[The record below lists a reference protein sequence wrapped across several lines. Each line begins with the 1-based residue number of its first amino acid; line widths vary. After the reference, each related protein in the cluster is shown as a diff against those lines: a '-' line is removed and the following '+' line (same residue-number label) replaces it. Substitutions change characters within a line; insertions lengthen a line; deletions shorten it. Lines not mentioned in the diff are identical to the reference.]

1 MTVDTSRVG
10 SRRAL
15 SLLTIDDLSA
25 EVVRIV
31 AVASAEKV
39 YSLGNWTPAQVLWHI
54 GKLIE
59 LSFDGFPFRYQRGPA
74 WITRLIRFLSWRW
87 LIWLAFRPG
96 FQNPSYAAVLE
107 PSPALTLAEAA
118 AYFRQ
123 QIGRIRRGERMTQ
136 ASGVEGTYSHE
147 EWVYIHL
154 RHAELHLSFLVE
166 EGNSPAQA
174 PAPGSAGDP

>member
-1 MTVDTSRVG
+1 MTVDTGRV
-10 SRRAL
+10 STRRRVRL
-15 SLLTIDDLSA
+15 QTIEDLSA
-25 EVVRIV
+25 AAERIV
-31 AVASAEKV
+31 AAAAAGKV
-39 YSLGNWTPAQVLWHI
+39 RPLGNWTPAQVLWHI

-107 PSPALTLAEAA
+107 PNPGLALDEAV
-118 AYFRQ
+118 AYLRQ
-123 QIGRIRRGERMTQ
+123 QLGRIRKGERMTQ

-154 RHAELHLSFLVE
+154 RHAELHLSFLAL
-166 EGNSPAQA
+166 EGE
-174 PAPGSAGDP
+174 